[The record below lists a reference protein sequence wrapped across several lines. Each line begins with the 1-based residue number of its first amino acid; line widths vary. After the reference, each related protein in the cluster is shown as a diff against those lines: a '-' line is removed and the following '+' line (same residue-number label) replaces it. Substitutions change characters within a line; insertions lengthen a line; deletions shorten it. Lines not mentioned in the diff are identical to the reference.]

1 MRNVFFL
8 LLGMKNFLLIGF
20 ILLLSNLSFGQN
32 IDFTISGI
40 RSKNGTIRLAFYT
53 SAKNFEDEKP
63 FMVKTVQK
71 TNLKNGTLTVSYS
84 GITPGLYG
92 VALLDD
98 ENSNRE
104 MDYGLVLPKEG
115 FGFSDYY
122 HSGMSRPT
130 FDQFDFHLK
139 NETKNIKI
147 KIRYM

>member
-1 MRNVFFL
+1 
-8 LLGMKNFLLIGF
+8 MKNSLLLIGF
-20 ILLLSNLSFGQN
+20 ALLLSNLGLSQN

-63 FMVKTVQK
+63 FMTKTVQK
-71 TNLKNGTLTVSYS
+71 TNLKNGTLTVSYTGLS
-84 GITPGLYG
+84 AGLYG

-130 FDQFDFHLK
+130 FDLFDFYLK
-139 NETKNIKI
+139 NETKNIRI
-147 KIRYM
+147 KVRYM